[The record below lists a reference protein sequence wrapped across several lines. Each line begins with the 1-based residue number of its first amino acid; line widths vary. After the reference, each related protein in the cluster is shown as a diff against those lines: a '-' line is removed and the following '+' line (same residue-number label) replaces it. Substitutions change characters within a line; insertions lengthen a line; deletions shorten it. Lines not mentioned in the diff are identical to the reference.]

1 MRNRFYLTPISDSLS
16 PVTRGGKARAMKR
29 VRQFAVVT
37 AMAAMLAVCAGAQE
51 SRVYRDGNAWAEDIT
66 GTLPASSGLKVVT
79 ALGNVTIQGGDGQD
93 ITYRVKKRVFSGS
106 EDSARQQ
113 LGELR
118 IVARPGN
125 PAVIQGIGGAHFHH
139 MSAEF
144 FVQVPRG
151 MDQASANTQGGNIGV
166 TGINGQVML
175 TSGGGNLHVDDV
187 GGSVKASSGGGN
199 VDVGSVRSDVVV
211 RTGGGNIQIGSAGGR
226 IDTSS
231 GGGNI
236 QIGNSAQAITVS
248 TGGGDINVK
257 KCGADLKASTGGG
270 GLEVGSVAGTSWM
283 TTGGGSIRL
292 ANAVGPVTAKS
303 GGGTVELYKLLG
315 GAPRVMT
322 GGGTIIAEFFPGN
335 FTTSTLETPAGDI
348 VVYLSPELRA
358 TVRAV
363 IDVANGHTIT
373 RAPEFTNSIVV
384 RSEGGEYGPR
394 TVYAEGN
401 LNGGGPV
408 LTVHTTTGDI
418 EFRRAKK

>member
-1 MRNRFYLTPISDSLS
+1 M
-16 PVTRGGKARAMKR
+16 
-29 VRQFAVVT
+29 
-37 AMAAMLAVCAGAQE
+37 
-51 SRVYRDGNAWAEDIT
+51 
-66 GTLPASSGLKVVT
+66 
-79 ALGNVTIQGGDGQD
+79 GNVTIQGGSGQN

-106 EDSARQQ
+106 EDSAREQ
-113 LGELR
+113 LAELR
-118 IVARPGN
+118 VVARSGN
-125 PAVIQGIGGAHFHH
+125 PAVIQGLGSGHFHH

-144 FVQVPRG
+144 FIEVPRG
-151 MDQASANTQGGNIGV
+151 IDMASANTQGGNISV
-166 TGINGQVML
+166 TGISGQV
-175 TSGGGNLHVDDV
+175 TVSSGGGNLHVDDV
-187 GGSVKASSGGGN
+187 GGPVKASSGGGN
-199 VDVGSVRSDVVV
+199 VDVGTVRTDLVV

-236 QIGNSAQAITVS
+236 QIGNSAQAINVS

-283 TTGGGSIRL
+283 TTGGGSIRV
-292 ANAVGPVTAKS
+292 ASATGPVNARS
-303 GGGTVELYKLLG
+303 GGGTVELYKLVG
-315 GAPRVMT
+315 GAPKVMT
-322 GGGTIIAEFFPGN
+322 GGGSIIAEFVPGN
-335 FTTSTLETPAGDI
+335 FTASTLETPAGDI
-348 VVYLSPELRA
+348 VVYLSPELHA

-373 RAPEFTNSIVV
+373 SDFGNSIVV
-384 RSEGGEYGPR
+384 RSEGGQYGPR

-418 EFRRAKK
+418 EFKRARK